1 MLCAAAA
8 VTVAAQ
14 SKVAILPPEEEIG
27 ILTHSPITDES
38 IGNNT
43 MKEGTIQHYIL
54 YASNTIPDALFWLNF
69 FSVFFLFT
77 FLYSEEST
85 VLPSSTFTQENCTGK
100 RVGNDDRGFPLNGEI
115 SRVITTRIEEYI
127 AFKLFYIFLYF
138 LGGFVL
144 FFFFFQQ
151 RLIK

>member
-69 FSVFFLFT
+69 FSVFFYL
-77 FLYSEEST
+77 L
-85 VLPSSTFTQENCTGK
+85 SSIPRNRPFY
-100 RVGNDDRGFPLNGEI
+100 PLLL
-115 SRVITTRIEEYI
+115 SHKKI
-127 AFKLFYIFLYF
+127 AREKE
-138 LGGFVL
+138 
-144 FFFFFQQ
+144 
-151 RLIK
+151 